1 MKAFHTLWTKP
12 KGTEHI
18 EEFEFLTMVLSAL
31 KWQQK
36 NGEIYLVTDSLGE
49 KFIKS
54 RGAESCWNGII
65 TTLDNIPDRISPKT
79 FWAAGKIFAL
89 DSFKAPVVSID
100 NDFIVWENLNL
111 ENYRPKL
118 SVIHKEEL
126 NPFVYPNKDF
136 LKEFDKG
143 YDWTVKPSNTAF
155 VYYGDEELKET
166 YKNLSLEVMSTL
178 KSDDT
183 LVPMVFAEQRLL
195 SMIAN
200 KMGMRV
206 DTFSTL
212 KYLQNGDRR
221 FTHLWGYKEKL
232 KNNPPM
238 KEEFTKRL
246 QNKIKTEFF

>member
-12 KGTEHI
+12 KGTDSI

-31 KWQQK
+31 KWRQK
-36 NGEIYLVTDSLGE
+36 NGEIFLVTDSAGE
-49 KFIKS
+49 KFIKEK
-54 RGAESCWNGII
+54 GAERCWDGII
-65 TTLDNIPDRISPKT
+65 TTLDNMPDSISPKT

-111 ENYRPKL
+111 EKFRSRL
-118 SVIHKEEL
+118 CVIHKEEL

-136 LKEFDKG
+136 LKAFDKG
-143 YDWTVKPSNTAF
+143 YDWAVKPANTAF
-155 VYYGDEELKET
+155 VYYADEELKEN
-166 YKNLSLEVMSTL
+166 YKNLSLEVMTTL

-195 SMIAN
+195 SMVAN
-200 KMGMRV
+200 KMGVRV

-212 KYLQNGDRR
+212 ANLQKNDRR
-221 FTHLWGYKEKL
+221 FTHLWGYKQRL
-232 KNNPPM
+232 KNNPTM

-246 QNKIKTEFF
+246 RNKIKTEF

>member
-12 KGTEHI
+12 RGTEKI
-18 EEFEFLTMVLSAL
+18 EEFEFLTMILSAL
-31 KWQQK
+31 KWRQK
-36 NGEIYLVTDSLGE
+36 NGEIFLVTDENGK
-49 KFIKS
+49 KFIKDK
-54 RGAESCWNGII
+54 GAENIWDGII
-65 TTLDNIPDRISPKT
+65 TALDNMPDSINPKT

-100 NDFIVWENLNL
+100 NDFIVWENLYLDKNIS
-111 ENYRPKL
+111 KL

-126 NPFVYPNKDF
+126 NPYVYPNKDF
-136 LKEFDKG
+136 LREFDRG
-143 YDWTVKPSNTAF
+143 YDWSVKPSNTAF
-155 VYYGDEELKET
+155 VYYGDEELKEN
-166 YKNLSLEVMSTL
+166 YKNLSLEVMTTL

-195 SMIAN
+195 SMVAN
-200 KMGMRV
+200 KMGIRV

-212 KYLQNGDRR
+212 KNLQKMDRR
-221 FTHLWGYKEKL
+221 FTHLWGYKQKL
-232 KNNPPM
+232 KNNSPM

>member
-12 KGTEHI
+12 RGTESI

-31 KWQQK
+31 KWRQK
-36 NGEIYLVTDSLGE
+36 NGEIFLVTDSLGE

-65 TTLDNIPDRISPKT
+65 TVLDNIPDSISPQT
-79 FWAAGKIFAL
+79 YWAAGKIFAL
-89 DSFKAPVVSID
+89 DSFSAPVVSID
-100 NDFIVWENLNL
+100 NDFIVWESLAL
-111 ENYRPKL
+111 ENSRSKL
-118 SVIHKEEL
+118 SVIHTEEL

-143 YDWTVKPSNTAF
+143 YDWMVKPANAAF
-155 VYYGDEELKET
+155 VYYGDENLKET
-166 YKNLSLEVMSTL
+166 YRELSIEVMTTL

-183 LVPMVFAEQRLL
+183 LIPMVFAEQRLL
-195 SMIAN
+195 SMVAN
-200 KMGMRV
+200 KMGVRL
-206 DTFSTL
+206 DTFSSL
-212 KYLQNGDRR
+212 ENLQKHDRR